1 MKCGEQVH
9 DEGIQARARVGPAK
23 SLLPAGTWGD
33 RGIGWRLSVSGC
45 RGPHLHPAQPCLL
58 SARLWAVSR
67 QPEVC
72 QAAPQGGQA
81 KTQLHTTEPPICH
94 QTNLF
99 LQWDFFF
106 SRRPFFQSSLLV
118 LCLSPFLVDSLL

>member
-1 MKCGEQVH
+1 MRKEFKPEPEWSLPSPCHLLVH
-9 DEGIQARARVGPAK
+9 GVTG
-23 SLLPAGTWGD
+23 GV
-33 RGIGWRLSVSGC
+33 GWRLSVSGC

-81 KTQLHTTEPPICH
+81 KTQLHMTEPPICH

-99 LQWDFFF
+99 LKWDFFF
-106 SRRPFFQSSLLV
+106 SAGGLFSEFPACPLPLSLS
-118 LCLSPFLVDSLL
+118 C